1 MELDGGNEFDM
12 EMLYAIRIDGSWKV
26 QRYLWTLGH
35 QLEVKFRLEW
45 SCRVKKKRGKFW
57 TYFSFF
63 LFLTRQWRQG
73 YKVETRIMKFE
84 YLAIK

>member
-35 QLEVKFRLEW
+35 RLEVKFRLEW
-45 SCRVKKKRGKFW
+45 SCRVKKNVENFGHIFL
-57 TYFSFF
+57 SFF
-63 LFLTRQWRQG
+63 FSPVNGVKGT
-73 YKVETRIMKFE
+73 K
-84 YLAIK
+84 

>member
-35 QLEVKFRLEW
+35 RLEVKFRLEW

-63 LFLTRQWRQG
+63 LFLTASRVQSRD
-73 YKVETRIMKFE
+73 ENNEIRISRD
-84 YLAIK
+84 

>member
-35 QLEVKFRLEW
+35 RLEVKFRLEW
-45 SCRVKKKRGKFW
+45 SCRVKKKTWKILDIF
-57 TYFSFF
+57 FF
-63 LFLTRQWRQG
+63 LSFSHPSMASRVQSRD
-73 YKVETRIMKFE
+73 ENNEIRISRD
-84 YLAIK
+84 